1 MTTHSSPNKSDHEV
15 NIFEPMPLM
24 YNQKKK
30 KTFGRQ
36 PDNVLNPSTHYL
48 LALVDNLA
56 VVLLE
61 SLVFFFC
68 WVAEGFLSSCSSGSG
83 AAGSRWSASELP
95 LLVLGLS
102 SSDLCLS
109 LDILVNLFLG
119 KLLKRKGGRKEML
132 SLRNKPIAFSSLNI
146 HLKSY
151 FNEKHFKVFTL
162 ITQQGYRG
170 RWCVSQRQR
179 SRIYRTQVR
188 KPTHI
193 FFHPLDNL
201 SIVYFL
207 RRHETDLPGN
217 LGNEH

>member
-1 MTTHSSPNKSDHEV
+1 MPLLCKTNKSV
-15 NIFEPMPLM
+15 QP
-24 YNQKKK
+24 
-30 KTFGRQ
+30 FGRQ
-36 PDNVLNPSTHYL
+36 PDNVLYPLTHYL

-109 LDILVNLFLG
+109 LDILVKLFLG
-119 KLLKRKGGRKEML
+119 KLLKRKGGGGGRKIL
-132 SLRNKPIAFSSLNI
+132 SLRNKPIAFSTLDI

-151 FNEKHFKVFTL
+151 FNEKHIKVFTL
-162 ITQQGYRG
+162 ISAHSKVTGEVM
-170 RWCVSQRQR
+170 CLA
-179 SRIYRTQVR
+179 TPAF
-188 KPTHI
+188 K
-193 FFHPLDNL
+193 
-201 SIVYFL
+201 
-207 RRHETDLPGN
+207 DLPN
-217 LGNEH
+217 SS

>member
-1 MTTHSSPNKSDHEV
+1 MFSNYCWYKTSKS
-15 NIFEPMPLM
+15 IQP
-24 YNQKKK
+24 
-30 KTFGRQ
+30 FGRQ
-36 PDNVLNPSTHYL
+36 PDNVLNPFFTHYL

-102 SSDLCLS
+102 SSDLCRS
-109 LDILVNLFLG
+109 LDILVKLFLG
-119 KLLKRKGGRKEML
+119 KLLKRKGGKKGNV
-132 SLRNKPIAFSSLNI
+132 SLRNKPTAFSSLNL

-151 FNEKHFKVFTL
+151 FNENASKVFTHL
-162 ITQQGYRG
+162 IVQEGYRG
-170 RWCVSQRQR
+170 GWCVSQRQR
-179 SRIYRTQVR
+179 SGLYRTQVR

-207 RRHETDLPGN
+207 RRQETDLPGN

>member
-170 RWCVSQRQR
+170 R
-179 SRIYRTQVR
+179 
-188 KPTHI
+188 
-193 FFHPLDNL
+193 
-201 SIVYFL
+201 
-207 RRHETDLPGN
+207 
-217 LGNEH
+217 